1 LLTHQCRCLI
11 AKHARTQKHA
21 GKAGLQARA
30 VPAAVVAHFLH
41 KVRAIEADV
50 ADILKQE
57 RTEKELRVAEMEANK
72 ASNLLAH
79 RQAIAGRPA
88 RSWFQTEVQKRTVK
102 NNWRDQREAL
112 DIGVRE
118 EGARTRKKKTR
129 GEAKA
134 AKRSEEKV
142 CTAATPPPHTHTHR
156 PGRFGAPGAGVC
168 LLSAVCILPVRRS
181 RH

>member
-1 LLTHQCRCLI
+1 LQNT
-11 AKHARTQKHA
+11 HARTQKHA

-142 CTAATPPPHTHTHR
+142 CTKQPPPPPTRTHTDR
-156 PGRFGAPGAGVC
+156 GG
-168 LLSAVCILPVRRS
+168 SVRRALVS
-181 RH
+181 VCCLHTSCAAESSLTAMAG

>member
-1 LLTHQCRCLI
+1 M
-11 AKHARTQKHA
+11 
-21 GKAGLQARA
+21 
-30 VPAAVVAHFLH
+30 AHFLH

-142 CTAATPPPHTHTHR
+142 CTAATPPPHHTHTDR
-156 PGRFGAPGAGVC
+156 GGSVRRALVSVCC
-168 LLSAVCILPVRRS
+168 LLSAYFLCGGVVTDGDGGLMRWVGQAVRRAS
-181 RH
+181 RTGAA

>member
-1 LLTHQCRCLI
+1 M
-11 AKHARTQKHA
+11 
-21 GKAGLQARA
+21 
-30 VPAAVVAHFLH
+30 
-41 KVRAIEADV
+41 

-142 CTAATPPPHTHTHR
+142 CTAAPPPPPTHHTHR

-168 LLSAVCILPVRRS
+168 LLSAYFLCGGVVTDGDGGLMRWVGQAVRRAS
-181 RH
+181 RTGAA